1 MKGHL
6 CKFILILMASFSSLT
21 AESEN
26 RLFYDGVRAE
36 ATGDLDSAINSYE
49 DSAKI
54 AHSANLH
61 GNLANLYFKKEWLGK
76 SVLNYRKALVLEPDN
91 RDLYENLSFAMETAR
106 VESTGLDISS
116 GYFRPASVNFWSI
129 TTSLFFW
136 VGLLLV
142 CLLFFFQID
151 LFYKLIS
158 ILLWSALSGLGVW
171 GVLKSKDNHELQ
183 KREVIAVTPQAKKDS
198 NGSKTLELRRFAGNG
213 SSANTSVV
221 PGESL
226 FLDFNED
233 GTPKDHRS
241 ANGEKWYL
249 VRSLEGRKR
258 GWMKAS
264 ELGRILEP
272 NNL

>member
-1 MKGHL
+1 MKCHHSKSL
-6 CKFILILMASFSSLT
+6 LILLASFSSLT

-26 RLFYDGVRAE
+26 RLFYDAVRAE
-36 ATGDLDSAINSYE
+36 ATGDLDSAIKSYE

-61 GNLANLYFKKEWLGK
+61 GNLANLYFKKERLGK
-76 SVLNYRKALVLEPDN
+76 SVLNYRQALVLEPDN

-129 TTSLFFW
+129 ATSLFFW

-142 CLLFFFQID
+142 CLLFFFQVDRFI
-151 LFYKLIS
+151 KLIF
-158 ILLWSALSGLGVW
+158 ILWWSALSGLGVW

-183 KREVIAVTPQAKKDS
+183 KREVIAITPQGQDS

-233 GTPKDHRS
+233 GSPKDHRS

-258 GWMKAS
+258 GWMKAK

-272 NNL
+272 NKL

>member
-116 GYFRPASVNFWSI
+116 GYFRPASV
-129 TTSLFFW
+129 
-136 VGLLLV
+136 
-142 CLLFFFQID
+142 
-151 LFYKLIS
+151 
-158 ILLWSALSGLGVW
+158 
-171 GVLKSKDNHELQ
+171 
-183 KREVIAVTPQAKKDS
+183 
-198 NGSKTLELRRFAGNG
+198 
-213 SSANTSVV
+213 
-221 PGESL
+221 
-226 FLDFNED
+226 
-233 GTPKDHRS
+233 
-241 ANGEKWYL
+241 
-249 VRSLEGRKR
+249 
-258 GWMKAS
+258 
-264 ELGRILEP
+264 
-272 NNL
+272 

>member
-1 MKGHL
+1 MKGQHSKSL
-6 CKFILILMASFSSLT
+6 LILLASFSSLA

-26 RLFYDGVRAE
+26 RLFYDAVRAE

-61 GNLANLYFKKEWLGK
+61 GNLANLYFKKERLGK

-106 VESTGLDISS
+106 GESTGLDISS
-116 GYFRPASVNFWSI
+116 GYFRPASVNFWAI
-129 TTSLFFW
+129 ATSLFFW

-142 CLLFFFQID
+142 CLLFFFQVDRFI
-151 LFYKLIS
+151 KLIS
-158 ILLWSALSGLGVW
+158 IFLWAALSGLGLW

-183 KREVIAVTPQAKKDS
+183 KREVIAISPQGKDS

-233 GTPKDHRS
+233 GSPKDHRS
-241 ANGEKWYL
+241 SNGEKWYL

-258 GWMKAS
+258 GWMKAN